1 MKNSRQSGQ
10 AMLEL
15 LFLLIGFVSLF
26 LGLVFVCG
34 LSDGDIGIFLKARNN
49 AELLASDSKS
59 SGLDGLEF
67 GAVKH
72 GSYNVYGKNEELV
85 FSPLDYTGR
94 SANNTINLFPSS
106 FYSAKDSVLSND
118 NKDYTLQAEMKEWKD
133 FRPSGNGLFK
143 ADFVTD
149 LTDKNALDAA
159 SLVSAVSTSQSS
171 VTTIPGEYSRD
182 FYSGLATWLGL
193 RISGSTLRNAS
204 GNRVYMPIFS
214 RGK

>member
-1 MKNSRQSGQ
+1 MRNSRQSGQ

-15 LFLLIGFVSLF
+15 LFLLSGFVSLF

-49 AELLASDSKS
+49 AELTASGSDPARL
-59 SGLDGLEF
+59 GGLEF

-72 GSYNVYGKNEELV
+72 GSYDIYGKSEELV
-85 FSPLDYTGR
+85 FSPTDYTGK

-106 FYSAKDSVLSND
+106 FYSAKDSVLQND
-118 NKDYTLQAEMKEWKD
+118 DPDYIHQAEIKGWKD
-133 FRPSGNGLFK
+133 FRSSGNGLFR

-171 VTTIPGEYSRD
+171 VTTIPGEYSED

>member
-1 MKNSRQSGQ
+1 MKNSSQSGQ

-49 AELLASDSKS
+49 AELLASDSNS

>member
-1 MKNSRQSGQ
+1 MKNSHQSGQ

-26 LGLVFVCG
+26 FGLVFVCG

-49 AELLASDSKS
+49 AELTASGSNPTR
-59 SGLDGLEF
+59 LDGLEF
-67 GAVKH
+67 GATRH
-72 GSYNVYGKNEELV
+72 GSYDIYGKDEELV
-85 FSPLDYTGR
+85 FSPQDYTGKT
-94 SANNTINLFPSS
+94 ANNTINLFPSS
-106 FYSAKDSVLSND
+106 FYSAKDSVLS
-118 NKDYTLQAEMKEWKD
+118 KDDQDYKLQAEMKEWKN
-133 FRPSGNGLFK
+133 FRSSGNGLFR

-171 VTTIPGEYSRD
+171 VTTISSEYSHD

-193 RISGSTLRNAS
+193 RISGSTLRNAT